1 MKKNLIFHK
10 LSNRWF
16 ADVEDESTIQ
26 DVMQLQMVAGADV
39 MLDLLPCP
47 EEQRIFNVRRVT
59 MSTDGMSEY
68 NAKLVLLQSDDCG
81 ADYEC
86 RLYED
91 GVLIKTMT
99 IWLCPVTTIV
109 FGEYP
114 ETIWIHTW

>member
-1 MKKNLIFHK
+1 MFHK

-16 ADVEDESTIQ
+16 ADVENGYTNAIE

-47 EEQRIFNVRRVT
+47 EEQRMFNVRRVT

-99 IWLCPVTTIV
+99 IWLCPVTTMV

>member
-1 MKKNLIFHK
+1 MFHK

-16 ADVEDESTIQ
+16 ADVGDESTMQ

-39 MLDLLPCP
+39 MLDIITCP
-47 EEQRIFNVRRVT
+47 EEQRLLNVRRVT
-59 MSTDGMSEY
+59 MSTDGSIPDY
-68 NAKLVLLQSDDCG
+68 HAKLVLLQSDDCG

-99 IWLCPVTTIV
+99 IWLCPVTTMV